1 MTEHIPVRKRK
12 GAETRAR
19 RTMTA
24 KEGAARLGVSPRT
37 IQRIIAE
44 PREEFEARA
53 RQRRERAAELRAS
66 GLKYKEIAE
75 EMDISIGMVGSLLH
89 DARKHEARKST
100 KRGSPRSAPNREP
113 SAYPGQGA
121 SGLLNV
127 SPGGGGSERWTR
139 HVSRG
144 GIGGRHLFRLEH
156 PEHLLLHVDDPIA
169 FAGQGFG
176 DRQSLT

>member
-100 KRGSPRSAPNREP
+100 KRGGGADAARFSGDVTWLHHPVAAWRI
-113 SAYPGQGA
+113 PG
-121 SGLLNV
+121 SGCV
-127 SPGGGGSERWTR
+127 GGEVCTAVRWY
-139 HVSRG
+139 
-144 GIGGRHLFRLEH
+144 
-156 PEHLLLHVDDPIA
+156 
-169 FAGQGFG
+169 
-176 DRQSLT
+176 